1 MCIRDRYNTAN
12 VNALLSLAW
21 TEDEL
26 KAVSIQLKNLVGIP
40 EYPGSYIVPVY
51 VDNAFMDVYN
61 NGTNAVSA
69 MLDRILD
76 INKEISRKRR
86 EFLSLIH
93 ISYGLPT
100 VMAFHMMFYRVD
112 TFAELG
118 LEIPKTWEDLYTIM
132 PVLQNK
138 HMQIGLP
145 TSLVG
150 TNIFLY
156 QLGGELYAQGGRRIN
171 LDSNVG
177 LKAFEL
183 LTDMFR
189 KDVYK
194 RQV

>member
-1 MCIRDRYNTAN
+1 

-86 EFLSLIH
+86 EFKMDYLE
-93 ISYGLPT
+93 ISYSGSFVEGEPT
-100 VMAFHMMFYRVD
+100 D
-112 TFAELG
+112 
-118 LEIPKTWEDLYTIM
+118 
-132 PVLQNK
+132 
-138 HMQIGLP
+138 
-145 TSLVG
+145 
-150 TNIFLY
+150 
-156 QLGGELYAQGGRRIN
+156 
-171 LDSNVG
+171 DS
-177 LKAFEL
+177 AS
-183 LTDMFR
+183 
-189 KDVYK
+189 
-194 RQV
+194 